1 MPSCHLKK
9 VLWKQGSSMFG
20 GTVYHGLFMPLS
32 PFNLIVR
39 PSMSC
44 NLSWAFVTGR
54 LISASNDW
62 STKSETPPGP
72 KHSCSNSSGRKYDRP
87 LKKTLKKPPA
97 PKDCPSL
104 LFLLFGSRPLVPLC
118 LDSSP
123 GAGGSQ
129 YRPLAS
135 VKDKSNHGAASYE
148 IWPHH
153 LRMERK
159 FEPHLRAVIHWIQQ
173 KMNLYACVC
182 DSPLVDKAR
191 LMKCK
196 KHEKWQN
203 AKAWCGGRMDPNQT
217 RKPEQP
223 CSPPW
228 QWQTNKHTHTH
239 TKGILTQ
246 QLKKAGPVL
255 CRPCKRLR
263 SAVSLCSRKWF
274 PLGLAILGTSL
285 NHSEDPKP
293 HSKHID
299 LMSHGSSTVACSWA

>member
-1 MPSCHLKK
+1 
-9 VLWKQGSSMFG
+9 MFG

-32 PFNLIVR
+32 PFNLIVG

-87 LKKTLKKPPA
+87 LKKNIEKTTG
-97 PKDCPSL
+97 PKRLPFPSL
-104 LFLLFGSRPLVPLC
+104 PSLLLFGSRPLVPLC

-148 IWPHH
+148 IWPRH

-173 KMNLYACVC
+173 KNTKNAYSTGVWLTSGWQSQIDVQKAWEMTKCE
-182 DSPLVDKAR
+182 SLVW
-191 LMKCK
+191 
-196 KHEKWQN
+196 WQN
-203 AKAWCGGRMDPNQT
+203 GSKPNSQT
-217 RKPEQP
+217 RA
-223 CSPPW
+223 
-228 QWQTNKHTHTH
+228 T
-239 TKGILTQ
+239 L
-246 QLKKAGPVL
+246 
-255 CRPCKRLR
+255 
-263 SAVSLCSRKWF
+263 
-274 PLGLAILGTSL
+274 
-285 NHSEDPKP
+285 
-293 HSKHID
+293 
-299 LMSHGSSTVACSWA
+299 

>member
-1 MPSCHLKK
+1 MPSCHLKN

-32 PFNLIVR
+32 PFNLVVR

-44 NLSWAFVTGR
+44 NLSWARGT
-54 LISASNDW
+54 LISASKDW

-72 KHSCSNSSGRKYDRP
+72 KHSCSNSSGRKYDKP
-87 LKKTLKKPPA
+87 LKKKHWKNHRPQKIALPFSSFSS
-97 PKDCPSL
+97 SL
-104 LFLLFGSRPLVPLC
+104 RSRPLVPLC

-135 VKDKSNHGAASYE
+135 VKDKSNHGATSYE

-182 DSPLVDKAR
+182 DSPLADKAR

-196 KHEKWQN
+196 KHEKWQT
-203 AKAWCGGRMDPNQT
+203 AKDWCGGRMDPNQT

-228 QWQTNKHTHTH
+228 QWQTHTHTH
-239 TKGILTQ
+239 QRNTYSTAKKGWSGSMQTLQ
-246 QLKKAGPVL
+246 KA
-255 CRPCKRLR
+255 
-263 SAVSLCSRKWF
+263 
-274 PLGLAILGTSL
+274 T
-285 NHSEDPKP
+285 
-293 HSKHID
+293 
-299 LMSHGSSTVACSWA
+299 